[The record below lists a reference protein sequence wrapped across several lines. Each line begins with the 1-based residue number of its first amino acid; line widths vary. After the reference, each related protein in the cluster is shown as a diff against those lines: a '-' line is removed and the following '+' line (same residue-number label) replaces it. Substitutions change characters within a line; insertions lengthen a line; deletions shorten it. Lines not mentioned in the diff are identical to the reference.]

1 LPEVIG
7 ALEAHQVVVSTSE
20 RQTSI
25 AALGGWRRSE
35 VKSDLQESHLN
46 DNHQQGLKE

>member
-20 RQTSI
+20 RQASI